1 MTITL
6 LPRSSWSNR
15 NPRTNPQPMTS
26 FTDGWFVHWL
36 GAANPAGASDVDI
49 LRSTQRYH
57 MDAKGWN
64 DIAYSFAI
72 GRQRPDV
79 VYTLRGWG
87 IQGGHTEGYNRTS
100 MAVVFLLGPGET
112 PTPQM
117 LATCA
122 EFLRT
127 APRIYAAPPAQV
139 RPHRAVRS
147 TDCPGPDLAA
157 WVEAGLP
164 ITSPGGPTD
173 MTPAQTAAVRQLQ
186 ADLNSWG
193 VDPPLVVDGDP
204 GPKTVTALQSV
215 LAYASSEI
223 DKARSYASSE
233 IAKAQAAT
241 AAALDRADHNQA
253 AADLLARVRALWG

>member
-1 MTITL
+1 MTVTV
-6 LPRSSWSNR
+6 LPRSSWANR
-15 NPRTNPQPMTS
+15 GPRTQPVGLNS
-26 FTDGWFVHWL
+26 FADGWFIHWL
-36 GAANPAGASDVDI
+36 GASNPATASDVDI
-49 LRSTQRYH
+49 LRATQRYH

-72 GRQRPDV
+72 GRQRPDC

-87 IQGGHTEGYNRTS
+87 IQGGHTEGHNSTS

-112 PTPQM
+112 PTPAM

-127 APRIYAAPPAQV
+127 APLPYTAPPARV
-139 RPHRAVRS
+139 RPHRAVRQ

-164 ITSPGGPTD
+164 TTTTPGGPTD
-173 MTPAQTAAVRQLQ
+173 MTPEQTAAVRQLQ

-193 VDPPLVVDGDP
+193 VQPPLTVDGDP
-204 GPKTVTALQSV
+204 GPKTVAALQSV
-215 LAYASSEI
+215 LAFSSAEI
-223 DKARSYASSE
+223 QRAD
-233 IAKAQAAT
+233 AAT
-241 AAALDRADHNQA
+241 AEARAQAKANQA
-253 AADLLARVRALWG
+253 AGDLLARIRTLLSGP